1 MILICDLTTEEF
13 ETAFESLKHNK
24 AASIYT
30 INSNI
35 VLDTYKDILFLIFK
49 TFPQQ
54 VSFPNKLKIAKITPL
69 FKPDDAEN
77 ITNYRPISVR
87 PVFSKFQRI
96 MYKRIYKHL
105 KSNNLL
111 LDKQF
116 AVS

>member
-54 VSFPNKLKIAKITPL
+54 VSFPNTLKIAKITPL